1 MSAKL
6 RSAPK
11 LIALLVSVTAC
22 SAWAG
27 SVTTEGEDLVINTN
41 SGLEIK
47 TVDDAFK
54 FELGGKIQYDVT
66 SYRGLASASQ
76 SKHFA
81 SSSDAFVRR
90 GQLSLEGTAFTD
102 WLYGVRL
109 SYDGTEGNTDVDRVW
124 IARDNIF
131 DLAKLTVGKYK
142 TNYGIENATSSS
154 WITAMERPAMYDFL
168 AGGDDPDFGINL
180 SHAGDNYS
188 LMAQVATTGDK
199 PGEVDK
205 KPADSN
211 NDIYGYTLRATWAP
225 ILEPDQVLHLGVDFH
240 DSNPDNNET
249 QIRSRFG
256 IRSDADDRMRF
267 AEFENTKRDSEYA
280 LEAAYQLGSARLQSE
295 YYARQVRGTTDGE
308 NAKAD
313 INGYY
318 AQISWLFGSS
328 RGYDAGE
335 GKWKKPRD
343 VNSWEVFARYEN
355 TVIDANKAA
364 SKKNIND
371 NIDGITALNR
381 GKKHDV
387 DALTLGVNYFPNENV
402 RASLNYINY
411 KISNIDTSA
420 DIDGRKVKD
429 DSSAIVARLQY
440 AF

>member
-1 MSAKL
+1 MFVKFPT
-6 RSAPK
+6 APT
-11 LIALLVSVTAC
+11 LLALLISATTC

-27 SVTTEGEDLVINTN
+27 SVTTDGEDLVINTN

-47 TVDDAFK
+47 TADDAFK
-54 FELGGKIQYDVT
+54 FELGGKIQYDAT
-66 SYRGLASASQ
+66 SYRGLAAASQ

-90 GQLSLEGTAFTD
+90 GQLSLEGAAFTD
-102 WLYGVRL
+102 WQYGVRL

-131 DLAKLTVGKYK
+131 DLAKVTVGKYK
-142 TNYGIENATSSS
+142 TNYGIENSTSSS
-154 WITAMERPAMYDFL
+154 WITGMERPAMYDFL
-168 AGGDDPDFGINL
+168 AGSDDPDFGINIA
-180 SHAGDNYS
+180 HAGDNYS

-199 PGEVDK
+199 PVGVDGK
-205 KPADSN
+205 AADNN

-249 QIRSRFG
+249 KLQSRLG

-267 AEFENTKRDSEYA
+267 ADIEQTHRDYEYA

-295 YYARQVRGTTDGE
+295 YYARQIRGTTGGDD
-308 NAKAD
+308 ATAD
-313 INGYY
+313 VNGYY
-318 AQISWLFGSS
+318 AQISYLFGSS

-335 GKWKKPRD
+335 GKWKSPREF
-343 VNSWEVFARYEN
+343 NSWEVFARYEN
-355 TVIDANKAA
+355 TAIDTNKAA
-364 SKKNIND
+364 SKKNMND
-371 NIDGITALNR
+371 NIDGVVALDRN
-381 GKKHDV
+381 KKHDI
-387 DALTLGVNYFPNENV
+387 DAVTVGVNYFPNKNV
-402 RASLNYINY
+402 RASLNYITY

-420 DIDGRKVKD
+420 EIDGRKVKD

>member
-1 MSAKL
+1 MPVKYLSPRLLAL
-6 RSAPK
+6 
-11 LIALLVSVTAC
+11 LIAAST
-22 SAWAG
+22 SATVWAG
-27 SVTTEGEDLVINTN
+27 SVTTEGEDLVINTD
-41 SGLEIK
+41 GGFEVK

-54 FELGGKIQYDVT
+54 FQLGGKIQYDAT
-66 SYRGLASASQ
+66 SFRGLAAASQ
-76 SKHFA
+76 NKHFA

-131 DLAKLTVGKYK
+131 DFAKLTFGKYK
-142 TNYGIENATSSS
+142 VNYGIDNATSSS

-168 AGGDDPDFGINL
+168 TGSDDPDFGINL

-199 PGEVDK
+199 PS
-205 KPADSN
+205 DSN

-225 ILEPDQVLHLGVDFH
+225 ILQPDQILHLGVDFH

-249 QIRSRFG
+249 KLRSRFG

-267 AEFENTKRDSEYA
+267 ADIENTTKDYEYA
-280 LEAAYQLGSARLQSE
+280 FEAAYQLGSARLQSE
-295 YYARQVRGTTDGE
+295 YYARQVRGQNDGE
-308 NAKAD
+308 EAKAD
-313 INGYY
+313 VNGYY
-318 AQISWLFGSS
+318 AQISYLFGTS

-335 GKWKKPRD
+335 GKWKSPRD
-343 VNSWEVFARYEN
+343 FNSWEIFARYEN

-364 SKKNIND
+364 TQKNIDD
-371 NIDGITALNR
+371 NIDGIYALNR
-381 GKKHDV
+381 GAKHDV
-387 DALTLGVNYFPNENV
+387 DAFTVGVNYFPNKNI
-402 RASLNYINY
+402 RASLNYITY
-411 KISNIDTSA
+411 KISNIDTTQE
-420 DIDGRKVKD
+420 IDGRTVKD
-429 DSSAIVARLQY
+429 DSNAIVARLQY